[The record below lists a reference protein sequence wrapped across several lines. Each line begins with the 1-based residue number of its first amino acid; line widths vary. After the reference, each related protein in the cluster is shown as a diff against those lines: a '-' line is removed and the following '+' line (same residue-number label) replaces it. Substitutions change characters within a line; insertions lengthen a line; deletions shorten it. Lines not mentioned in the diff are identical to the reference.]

1 MNVEQKVQA
10 LKAKRANILGRAK
23 RETAKLEREFRTQQN
38 GKKPLMEQIKSF
50 SGRFYAKVGPML
62 KEAKSIQNAIELLRS

>member
-1 MNVEQKVQA
+1 MTLEQKLKS

-50 SGRFYAKVGPML
+50 SGRFYAKVGPLL
-62 KEAKSIQNAIELLRS
+62 KQAKEYQTAIELLK